1 MPERIDPDLNAPI
14 LHGLSL
20 PTRARG
26 RMTQAT
32 RTEWIDVTLELMARG
47 IRNPT
52 QLRQIVGLQW
62 STCRSL
68 VEDAKMRMAMQL
80 DDCGE
85 LEARREALYWEADAV
100 AREAFRRS
108 FDEHHA
114 PSKVG
119 YLRIVL
125 EANKR
130 KANLCG
136 LDSVQINAHV
146 KTEIKTSIDIAAD
159 IEHKFSLPPGAL
171 EFIGKETAQAISI
184 QALEIL
190 EGEILDPSP

>member
-1 MPERIDPDLNAPI
+1 
-14 LHGLSL
+14 
-20 PTRARG
+20 
-26 RMTQAT
+26 
-32 RTEWIDVTLELMARG
+32 
-47 IRNPT
+47 
-52 QLRQIVGLQW
+52 
-62 STCRSL
+62 
-68 VEDAKMRMAMQL
+68 MAMQL

-125 EANKR
+125 EANRR

-136 LDSVQINAHV
+136 LDSIHLNVQT
-146 KTEIKTSIDIAAD
+146 KTEITTSIDIAAD

-171 EFIGKETAQAISI
+171 EAIGKGTAQAISI